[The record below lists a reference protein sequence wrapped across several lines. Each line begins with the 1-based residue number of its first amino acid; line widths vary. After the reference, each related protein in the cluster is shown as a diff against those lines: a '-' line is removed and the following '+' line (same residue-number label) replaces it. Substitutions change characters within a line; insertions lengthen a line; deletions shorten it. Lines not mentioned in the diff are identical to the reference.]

1 MATPASNE
9 ARELALVEKVEFRF
23 ALADTDAKFQT
34 LLNTYLSPLL
44 LKLGSEHAS
53 VRNKVIS
60 TCQHI
65 NTRIKPQNL
74 RLPVAALLKQFKENQ
89 NSSLIRHFDLLYA
102 QQGITRLLAAEQS
115 ELLPLLLSGI
125 SSSNFSAAQGPIM
138 FHFLLRSLIQHRL
151 PPRGSSEDEGLRT
164 TMGISDADASYLSHW
179 FGKLMLLK
187 APVGSKPDARVN
199 PGLSANEI
207 SFLTM
212 DGRPEAWNS
221 SLDIGLNMTEAK
233 IKVLALLSSGCFKE
247 DERLFPVLLASS
259 DPNSRISET
268 AEDLLKRA
276 LTNANLEDRELIDRL
291 FAIYFGSKASDTS
304 QFVPA
309 VSVRL
314 RTRILGVLTRARL
327 SSECN
332 VNIVRL
338 VEEDLLQDFM
348 VAGDTSKTDRE
359 LSRLR
364 AAIITF
370 LTLTSRRASEAHLEA
385 ISIPVIQSLR
395 LFVEQEA
402 QETRSA
408 EIRRVRGDCFEIIGL
423 LAAANK
429 RIILEGELE
438 LLKWMFQS
446 LGEEAD
452 KELLVSID
460 QALSSILRCFQQ
472 SLAPATERT
481 LTEVLLW
488 NVKQQSRNQRNLRY
502 ASVRFANRC
511 LPFENIVARWIDIS
525 VLGQTEEA
533 SHEAVEEAK
542 MGLDPY
548 RHSLSRSFDDL
559 ASSDARQS
567 PLLFPE
573 FKNLIE
579 YIFWDQGTENVT
591 EAHIYALIFC
601 RQALMWN
608 ALNFQKRALELST
621 DWDRR
626 LDIAVLDDAE
636 SRKAIRAEITHISD
650 DSEGRNALMTL
661 FNIALKA
668 FTTDHIGAQQRR
680 QAGALLVELCTL
692 LPQPMLGFLASK
704 SSDLQTAVLQN
715 DSECRAAAC
724 QAYALLSARADAGD
738 KKLEQSLDALSANV
752 EIWKQGTGSQM
763 NQASGAMTAIAGCIS
778 RRLYLKSG
786 DEVAD
791 QRLRS
796 ILPVLFEILNNSSDD
811 ILLGGVFA
819 ALSHLCM
826 FNAVTAAQITSYMEL
841 TTVLNKI
848 STRARTGDEKAIA
861 TLGHI
866 SLVLGSDDET
876 LKIVTEHVY
885 KLHELKQAESQFA
898 VGETLACIACGW
910 ESSALLSKLD
920 LDGAPPLG
928 MRRDGTLDRML
939 DQVFA
944 DSAQTK
950 PSLRK
955 VTRFKEWWSSYLAN
969 I

>member
-1 MATPASNE
+1 MATPASIE

-65 NTRIKPQNL
+65 NTRVKPQNI
-74 RLPVAALLKQFKENQ
+74 RLPVPALVNQFKENQ
-89 NSSLIRHFDLLYA
+89 KSSLIRHFDLLYA
-102 QQGITRLLAAEQS
+102 QQGITRLSTLEQS

-125 SSSNFSAAQGPIM
+125 STSNSSAAQGSII
-138 FHFLLRSLIQHRL
+138 FHFLLRSLIEHRL
-151 PPRGSSEDEGLRT
+151 PAKGSAEDESLRT
-164 TMGISDADASYLSHW
+164 TMGISDADATYLSHW
-179 FGKLMLLK
+179 LGKLMLLK
-187 APVGSKPDARVN
+187 QPVGAKPDARAN

-221 SLDIGLNMTEAK
+221 SLNGGLNLTEAK
-233 IKVLALLSSGCFKE
+233 IKVLALLTSGCFKE

-276 LTNANLEDRELIDRL
+276 LTSANLEDRELVDRL
-291 FAIYFGSKASDTS
+291 FSIYFGSKASDTS
-304 QFVPA
+304 PFVPA

-314 RTRILGVLTRARL
+314 RTRILGVLTRARV
-327 SSECN
+327 SSECTE
-332 VNIVRL
+332 NIIRL

-348 VAGDTSKTDRE
+348 VAGETSKADRE

-364 AAIITF
+364 TAIITF

-385 ISIPVIQSLR
+385 ISKPVIQSLR

-402 QETRSA
+402 QETRSV
-408 EIRRVRGDCFEIIGL
+408 EIRQVRGDCFEIIGL

-429 RIILEGELE
+429 HIILEDELE
-438 LLKWMFQS
+438 LLKWMFRS
-446 LGEEAD
+446 LGKEAD

-460 QALSSILRCFQQ
+460 QALSSVLRCFQH
-472 SLAPATERT
+472 SLSPAIERT
-481 LTEVLLW
+481 LTEVLLS
-488 NVKQQSRNQRNLRY
+488 NVKQESRNQRNLRY

-511 LPFENIVARWIDIS
+511 LPFENVVARWIDIS
-525 VLGQTEEA
+525 VLGQNQES

-548 RHSLSRSFDDL
+548 RHSLSHAFDDA
-559 ASSDARQS
+559 ASPDAQKS

-573 FKNLIE
+573 FKDLIE
-579 YIFWDQGTENVT
+579 YIFWDQETEDVT

-608 ALNFQKRALELST
+608 ALRAQKRALEPST

-626 LDIAVLDDAE
+626 LDVAVSDDAE
-636 SRKAIRAEITHISD
+636 SRMAIRTELIHISD
-650 DSEGRNALMTL
+650 DNEGRNALITL
-661 FNIALKA
+661 FNTTLKT
-668 FTTDHIGAQQRR
+668 FTTERIGAQQRR
-680 QAGALLVELCTL
+680 QAGALLVELCIL
-692 LPQPMLGFLASK
+692 LPSPMLESLASK

-724 QAYALLSARADAGD
+724 QAYALLSARVDAGD
-738 KKLEQSLDALSANV
+738 MNLEQSLNTLEANLKNW
-752 EIWKQGTGSQM
+752 EHGTGSQI
-763 NQASGAMTAIAGCIS
+763 NQASGAITAIAGCIS

-786 DEVAD
+786 DEVGK
-791 QRLRS
+791 QRLHS
-796 ILPVLFEILNNSSDD
+796 ILPILFEILKQSTDD

-819 ALSHLCM
+819 AVSHLCM
-826 FNAVTAAQITSYMEL
+826 FSAVTVAQITSYMQL
-841 TTVLNKI
+841 PTVLEKI
-848 STRARTGDEKAIA
+848 STKARNGDEKAIA
-861 TLGHI
+861 TLGHM
-866 SLVLGSDDET
+866 SLVLESDDESLKT
-876 LKIVTEHVY
+876 LTEHVY
-885 KLHELKQAESQFA
+885 KLHDLKQAESQFA
-898 VGETLACIACGW
+898 VGETLTTIACGW
-910 ESSALLSKLD
+910 ESTALLSKLD
-920 LDGAPPLG
+920 LDGAPPTS
-928 MRRDGTLDRML
+928 MRRLETLDQML
-939 DQVFA
+939 DQVVA
-944 DSAQTK
+944 DSAQSK

-955 VTRFKEWWSSYLAN
+955 VPTKKVFC
-969 I
+969 